1 MKKVLVVFG
10 TRPEAIKMCP
20 VVLELSKREKFE
32 VCVCVSGQHKQM
44 LNQVLSV
51 FGVKADYDLQIMSKG
66 QTLFDI
72 TSKVLKGISLV
83 LEKCAPDIVLVHGD
97 TSTAFAASLA
107 AFYRGIPI
115 GHVEAGLRSGD
126 IGEPFPEEFN
136 RRAITLMSRLDFAPT
151 QLSKELLINEGK
163 ENVFLTGNTVLDS
176 FKYTLSKTYESPF
189 LPLLKQKKV
198 ILFTMHRRENIGEPM
213 KSVFS
218 AVRRVAGERED
229 ICFLF
234 PLHPNPKIRSI
245 AKECLGNCMNV
256 KTCEPLDV
264 VDFHNILS
272 RCYFA
277 LSDSGGVQEEGVAL
291 HKPVLVLRNKT
302 ERPEGLAC
310 GGLRLIGTDKVEV
323 YKNILL
329 LLDDNEV
336 YKQMSQAVNPF
347 GDGNASEKIVDI
359 IEKEL

>member
-126 IGEPFPEEFN
+126 TKLPINVVACKEPASCPKYTALSNTCGDKCSSSSIGVPVTYAIASGSYTCSKISFPLKSFKH
-136 RRAITLMSRLDFAPT
+136 AINKIL
-151 QLSKELLINEGK
+151 LSKII
-163 ENVFLTGNTVLDS
+163 TGRIFKQNT
-176 FKYTLSKTYESPF
+176 P
-189 LPLLKQKKV
+189 P
-198 ILFTMHRRENIGEPM
+198 R
-213 KSVFS
+213 
-218 AVRRVAGERED
+218 
-229 ICFLF
+229 
-234 PLHPNPKIRSI
+234 
-245 AKECLGNCMNV
+245 
-256 KTCEPLDV
+256 
-264 VDFHNILS
+264 
-272 RCYFA
+272 
-277 LSDSGGVQEEGVAL
+277 
-291 HKPVLVLRNKT
+291 
-302 ERPEGLAC
+302 
-310 GGLRLIGTDKVEV
+310 
-323 YKNILL
+323 
-329 LLDDNEV
+329 
-336 YKQMSQAVNPF
+336 
-347 GDGNASEKIVDI
+347 
-359 IEKEL
+359 